1 MNFRDKLQGPSF
13 NHLFGTDNFGRDV
26 FSMIMVGARNSI
38 AVSIIAVLVG
48 AGIGIPLGAF
58 AAARGGMVDGFVMR
72 VTDLAFAFPAL
83 LTAVII
89 TAVFGPGAVNAMI
102 AIGIFNIPV
111 FARVTRGASLGLWK
125 REYVQA
131 ARCAGR
137 GDVSITLLHVL
148 PNINHVLIVQAT
160 IQFAL
165 AIVAE
170 AGCPMSGLAP
180 SRRCRAGAKCSMTH
194 RPLFMTRLGS
204 PFSPASPSHLPCLA
218 STCWVTDC
226 AMCSTRA
233 SGGRDDSTLL
243 EMDNMSVELPFGA
256 RTANIVSGI
265 TLTLNRGE
273 RLGVV
278 GESGSGKSITA
289 LAAMGLLPERMRVRG
304 RLRFDGEDLAN
315 KPEAELCKMR
325 GRRMAMIFQEPMTAL
340 NPVKSI
346 GAQIAEGRRL
356 HLGES
361 RADAERKARELL
373 DRVGLPAPRFN
384 LDLYPHQLSG
394 GQRQRVMIAMAIACE
409 PDLLIADEPT
419 TALDVTVQAQILDLM
434 DADR

>member
-1 MNFRDKLQGPSF
+1 MNFRDKLQGPSL

-48 AGIGIPLGAF
+48 AGIGIPLGSL

-72 VTDLAFAFPAL
+72 MTDLAFAFPAL

-170 AGCPMSGLAP
+170 AGLSYVGLGTQPPMPSWGKMLNDAQTFIYDAPWLAIFPGLAITF
-180 SRRCRAGAKCSMTH
+180 AV
-194 RPLFMTRLGS
+194 LG
-204 PFSPASPSHLPCLA
+204 LNMLG
-218 STCWVTDC
+218 D
-226 AMCSTRA
+226 
-233 SGGRDDSTLL
+233 GLRDVLD
-243 EMDNMSVELPFGA
+243 P
-256 RTANIVSGI
+256 
-265 TLTLNRGE
+265 
-273 RLGVV
+273 
-278 GESGSGKSITA
+278 
-289 LAAMGLLPERMRVRG
+289 RVR
-304 RLRFDGEDLAN
+304 
-315 KPEAELCKMR
+315 
-325 GRRMAMIFQEPMTAL
+325 
-340 NPVKSI
+340 
-346 GAQIAEGRRL
+346 
-356 HLGES
+356 
-361 RADAERKARELL
+361 
-373 DRVGLPAPRFN
+373 
-384 LDLYPHQLSG
+384 
-394 GQRQRVMIAMAIACE
+394 RQR
-409 PDLLIADEPT
+409 
-419 TALDVTVQAQILDLM
+419 
-434 DADR
+434 

>member
-1 MNFRDKLQGPSF
+1 MALISFFWTPYSPTAMNFRDKLQGPSL

-72 VTDLAFAFPAL
+72 MTDLAFAFPAL

-170 AGCPMSGLAP
+170 AGLSYVGLGTQPPMPSWGKMLNDAQTFIYDAPWLAIFPGLAITF
-180 SRRCRAGAKCSMTH
+180 AV
-194 RPLFMTRLGS
+194 LG
-204 PFSPASPSHLPCLA
+204 LNMLG
-218 STCWVTDC
+218 D
-226 AMCSTRA
+226 
-233 SGGRDDSTLL
+233 GLRDVLD
-243 EMDNMSVELPFGA
+243 P
-256 RTANIVSGI
+256 
-265 TLTLNRGE
+265 
-273 RLGVV
+273 
-278 GESGSGKSITA
+278 
-289 LAAMGLLPERMRVRG
+289 RVR
-304 RLRFDGEDLAN
+304 
-315 KPEAELCKMR
+315 
-325 GRRMAMIFQEPMTAL
+325 
-340 NPVKSI
+340 
-346 GAQIAEGRRL
+346 
-356 HLGES
+356 
-361 RADAERKARELL
+361 
-373 DRVGLPAPRFN
+373 
-384 LDLYPHQLSG
+384 
-394 GQRQRVMIAMAIACE
+394 RQR
-409 PDLLIADEPT
+409 
-419 TALDVTVQAQILDLM
+419 
-434 DADR
+434 

>member
-1 MNFRDKLQGPSF
+1 MSETQALPKPGVFKTVLLSRSLAIGSIITIILVAMAVISYVWTPYSPTGMNFRDKLQGPSL

-72 VTDLAFAFPAL
+72 MTDLAFAFPAL

-89 TAVFGPGAVNAMI
+89 TAIFGPGAVNAMI

-170 AGCPMSGLAP
+170 AGLSYVGLGTQPPMPSWGKMLNDAQTFIYDAPWLAIFPGLA
-180 SRRCRAGAKCSMTH
+180 
-194 RPLFMTRLGS
+194 
-204 PFSPASPSHLPCLA
+204 
-218 STCWVTDC
+218 
-226 AMCSTRA
+226 
-233 SGGRDDSTLL
+233 
-243 EMDNMSVELPFGA
+243 
-256 RTANIVSGI
+256 I
-265 TLTLNRGE
+265 TLAVLGLNM
-273 RLGVV
+273 LGD
-278 GESGSGKSITA
+278 
-289 LAAMGLLPERMRVRG
+289 GLRDVLDPRVR
-304 RLRFDGEDLAN
+304 
-315 KPEAELCKMR
+315 
-325 GRRMAMIFQEPMTAL
+325 
-340 NPVKSI
+340 
-346 GAQIAEGRRL
+346 
-356 HLGES
+356 
-361 RADAERKARELL
+361 
-373 DRVGLPAPRFN
+373 
-384 LDLYPHQLSG
+384 
-394 GQRQRVMIAMAIACE
+394 RQR
-409 PDLLIADEPT
+409 
-419 TALDVTVQAQILDLM
+419 
-434 DADR
+434 

>member
-1 MNFRDKLQGPSF
+1 MSETQALPKPGVFKTVLLSRSLAIGSIITIILVAMAVISYVWTPYSPTGMNFRDKLQGPSL

-58 AAARGGMVDGFVMR
+58 ASARGGMVDGFVMR
-72 VTDLAFAFPAL
+72 MTDLAFAFPAL

-89 TAVFGPGAVNAMI
+89 TAIFGPGAVNAMI

-170 AGCPMSGLAP
+170 AGLSYVGLGTQPPMPSWGKMLNDAQTFIYDAPWLAIFPGLA
-180 SRRCRAGAKCSMTH
+180 
-194 RPLFMTRLGS
+194 
-204 PFSPASPSHLPCLA
+204 
-218 STCWVTDC
+218 
-226 AMCSTRA
+226 
-233 SGGRDDSTLL
+233 
-243 EMDNMSVELPFGA
+243 
-256 RTANIVSGI
+256 I
-265 TLTLNRGE
+265 TLAVLGLNM
-273 RLGVV
+273 LGD
-278 GESGSGKSITA
+278 
-289 LAAMGLLPERMRVRG
+289 GLRDVLDPRVR
-304 RLRFDGEDLAN
+304 
-315 KPEAELCKMR
+315 
-325 GRRMAMIFQEPMTAL
+325 
-340 NPVKSI
+340 
-346 GAQIAEGRRL
+346 
-356 HLGES
+356 
-361 RADAERKARELL
+361 
-373 DRVGLPAPRFN
+373 
-384 LDLYPHQLSG
+384 
-394 GQRQRVMIAMAIACE
+394 RQR
-409 PDLLIADEPT
+409 
-419 TALDVTVQAQILDLM
+419 
-434 DADR
+434 